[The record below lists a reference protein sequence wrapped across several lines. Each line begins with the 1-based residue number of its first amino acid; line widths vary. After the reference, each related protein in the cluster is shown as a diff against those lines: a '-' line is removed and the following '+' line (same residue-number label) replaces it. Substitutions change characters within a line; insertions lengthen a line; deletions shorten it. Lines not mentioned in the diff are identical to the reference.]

1 MILLYTFSF
10 ARGQELLYYKTAK
23 HTFRIVTMTVVCICV
38 VTSPQTA
45 VMTIVTP
52 WTTGCTLAAV
62 NTMRL
67 RQDGRHFPDGIFK

>member
-45 VMTIVTP
+45 VMTCIRF
-52 WTTGCTLAAV
+52 LAPLAV
-62 NTMRL
+62 LSHCYRNL
-67 RQDGRHFPDGIFK
+67 HVVYDNQSYVL